1 MNRIDQTF
9 AKAKSEGRKALV
21 TFTMAGDPDAATSL
35 AILHR
40 LAESADILEIGMP
53 FTDPMADGPAIQAAG
68 LRALDAG
75 MTMAKTLE
83 IVQQF
88 RSKDQDTPIVLM
100 GYFNPVLFYGVD
112 KFCSDCKMLGV
123 DGLIIVDVPP
133 EEADEIA
140 PKAQQ
145 NGIAFIRL
153 LTPTTDEARLAR
165 ILKDA
170 SGFLYY
176 VSIAGVTGTAS
187 ADPAKAGAHI
197 AMMKKHTALPVIAG
211 FGIKTPADAAAMAQ
225 IADGVVVGSA
235 LVQEIEKAAKGADLP
250 ALLGER
256 ASALAAALAQKKA
269 A

>member
-9 AKAKSEGRKALV
+9 AALKAEGRKALI

-35 AILHR
+35 DILHR

-68 LRALDAG
+68 LRALGGG
-75 MTMAKTLE
+75 MSLKGTLD

-88 RSKDQDTPIVLM
+88 RSKNTDTPIVLM
-100 GYFNPVLFYGVD
+100 GYFNPVLSYGID
-112 KFCSDCKMLGV
+112 KLMNDCRNLGV
-123 DGLIIVDVPP
+123 DGLIIVDLPP
-133 EEADEIA
+133 EEADEMA

-145 NGIAFIRL
+145 KDIAFIRL
-153 LTPTTDEARLAR
+153 LTPTTDEVRLSTVLR
-165 ILKDA
+165 DA

-176 VSIAGVTGTAS
+176 VSITGVTGTAT
-187 ADPAKAGAHI
+187 ADPAKVGTHI
-197 AMMKKHTALPVIAG
+197 AAIKKHTGLPIVAG
-211 FGIKTPADAAAMAQ
+211 FGIKTPADVTAMAA

-235 LVQEIEKAAKGADLP
+235 LVQEIENQKGGTDLP
-250 ALLGER
+250 KILGER
-256 ASALAAALAQKKA
+256 AAALAGALGQKKA